1 MISRWRIITLSSL
14 CIISTIACG
23 FSAWVSNPYSDVSID
38 VEVGEVIEQGKKL
51 SDLGFSAN
59 SVVSNISSMIINETE
74 PDFGKQCYL
83 DAEVT
88 IDKNILKE
96 ISTND
101 DLFIKIEFT
110 YTNATSEHSAYLP
123 TIDSLSIFPKTFP
136 SHAFKGYRSSSSTK
150 LNTVFSFPLKSSSEM
165 NFYDLAVYDSTY
177 PVINSGIYN
186 YAVPITLRFFLTNVP
201 STIVSSSF
209 KYVINYSLTTG
220 GAIL

>member
-23 FSAWVSNPYSDVSID
+23 FSAWISTPRSDVSID
-38 VEVGEVIEQGKKL
+38 VEVGEVIEQGKTL
-51 SDLGFSAN
+51 IDLGFSAN
-59 SVVSNISSMIINETE
+59 SVVSNISSVIINETE

-96 ISTND
+96 IPTND

-110 YTNATSEHSAYLP
+110 YTNATSSHSASLP
-123 TIDSLSIFPKTFP
+123 TINSLSIFPKTFP

-177 PVINSGIYN
+177 PIKNGTTYD
-186 YAVPITLRFFLTNVP
+186 YKVPITLRFFLTDVP

-209 KYVINYSLTTG
+209 KYFINYSLTTG
-220 GAIL
+220 GAIV

>member
-110 YTNATSEHSAYLP
+110 YTNATSSHSASLP
-123 TIDSLSIFPKTFP
+123 TINSLSIFPKTFP
-136 SHAFKGYRSSSSTK
+136 SHAFSGYRSSSSTK
-150 LNTVFSFPLKSSSEM
+150 LNTVFSFPLKSSTEM

-186 YAVPITLRFFLTNVP
+186 YAVPITLRFFLTDVP

-220 GAIL
+220 GAIV